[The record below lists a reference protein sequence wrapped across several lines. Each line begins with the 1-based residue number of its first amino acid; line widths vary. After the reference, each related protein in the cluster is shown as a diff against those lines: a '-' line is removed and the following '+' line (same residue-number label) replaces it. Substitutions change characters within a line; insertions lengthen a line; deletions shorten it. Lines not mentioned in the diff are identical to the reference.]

1 MPSDL
6 LHSFYT
12 MDAYAVVTCSGDGG
26 LSSCQTKVE
35 RNNMQP
41 HWNERCS
48 FPDAALGNS
57 VLVALFDHNKLTSDV
72 FLGQVGRPVA
82 LPGCMLDCS
91 SWSRL
96 EQGTS
101 DALQGNLGFNGQLL
115 LSSCICSQSADF
127 GVRQDFERL
136 CGSEQTLLLTSKHFT
151 WARVRYAAAAVM
163 LCWWQHA
170 HL

>member
-1 MPSDL
+1 MHAVLLQVIEARNLAVPSDL

-82 LPGCMLDCS
+82 WLYT
-91 SWSRL
+91 R
-96 EQGTS
+96 T
-101 DALQGNLGFNGQLL
+101 
-115 LSSCICSQSADF
+115 
-127 GVRQDFERL
+127 
-136 CGSEQTLLLTSKHFT
+136 
-151 WARVRYAAAAVM
+151 AAAV
-163 LCWWQHA
+163 LGWYGA
-170 HL
+170 P

>member
-26 LSSCQTKVE
+26 LSSCQTRVE

-72 FLGQVGRPVA
+72 FLGQVGCAVA
-82 LPGCMLDCS
+82 LSGCMLEGS
-91 SWSRL
+91 SCPWL
-96 EQGTS
+96 DQGTS
-101 DALQGNLGFNGQLL
+101 NALLGKLTPSQLTLIVFLGQASIAL
-115 LSSCICSQSADF
+115 
-127 GVRQDFERL
+127 
-136 CGSEQTLLLTSKHFT
+136 
-151 WARVRYAAAAVM
+151 
-163 LCWWQHA
+163 
-170 HL
+170 